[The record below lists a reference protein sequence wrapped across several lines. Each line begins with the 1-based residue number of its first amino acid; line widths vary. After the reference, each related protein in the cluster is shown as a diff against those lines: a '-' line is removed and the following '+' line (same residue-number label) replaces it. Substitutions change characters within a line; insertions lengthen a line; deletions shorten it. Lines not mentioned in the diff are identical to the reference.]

1 MKYTFLIFFSFFV
14 ALNAGAQL
22 KEKPSYKKVAQ
33 DFKNYYNKEDYQGLY
48 QLLSSDFQKRMA
60 AATFKGQL
68 QVLKFY
74 VEEIKTFKFVPVKD
88 TVAYKFNLGD
98 GNFLAIS
105 LKSDLKINQLA
116 LERPKEQK
124 KETISN
130 NPVANNTALYKGS
143 KNNTEAIKADPL
155 TNSYT
160 GSANG
165 DTRIVP
171 LNEFKN
177 LVLPK
182 DNGMVN
188 GKIMVRAKIDRKG
201 KIISAIAGA
210 KGTTLADT
218 ELYRACEKAL
228 LKASYDPATDG
239 PEFRTVTAQF
249 MFKIK

>member
-1 MKYTFLIFFSFFV
+1 MRYLLTISLGLFMAF
-14 ALNAGAQL
+14 NASAPL
-22 KEKPSYKKVAQ
+22 KENAAYKKVAQ
-33 DFKNYYNKEDYQGLY
+33 NFRTYYNKDDYESLY
-48 QLLSSDFQKRMA
+48 KLLSPDFQKRMS

-88 TVAYKFNLGD
+88 TVAYKFDLGD

-105 LKSDLKINQLA
+105 LKSDLKISQLA

-130 NPVANNTALYKGS
+130 SPVANNTALYKGS
-143 KNNTEAIKADPL
+143 KNNTDATKDDPL
-155 TNSYT
+155 TNSYS

-188 GKIMVRAKIDRKG
+188 GKIVVRIKIDRKG
-201 KIISAIAGA
+201 KIISAVAGA

-228 LKASYDPATDG
+228 LKALYEPAKDG
-239 PEFRTVTAQF
+239 PEFRAAMVSFT
-249 MFKIK
+249 FKVK